1 MSNSRSIT
9 HASRR
14 GSLKL
19 AFVCTK
25 VSKHLPVGRCNRAVV
40 THYANYLFSLH
51 ADLGVAHTLLAESS
65 RRRTTMIT
73 RTDRTGISNRPLEEE
88 IGRQDRLPARGRRRS
103 GRGTDRPTEPAP
115 ARRRGRSETS
125 DQEVPVST
133 RADSAV
139 GPRP

>member
-1 MSNSRSIT
+1 M
-9 HASRR
+9 
-14 GSLKL
+14 
-19 AFVCTK
+19 
-25 VSKHLPVGRCNRAVV
+25 
-40 THYANYLFSLH
+40 
-51 ADLGVAHTLLAESS
+51 VA
-65 RRRTTMIT
+65 

-115 ARRRGRSETS
+115 ARRRGRGEPS

-139 GPRP
+139 GPRPAVAGYGRHARLGSPVNPEFTKTTAAPGTKTSARKHNRRMRAR